1 MAAERVIWSVEDVK
15 TLLTIWAEDSVQRK
29 IDGVCRN
36 EDVMKFI
43 SSEMAK
49 VGVFRT
55 TRQVREKLKKLRAS
69 YKAAKIH
76 NGRSG
81 VAPKK
86 FPFYDLMDSV
96 LGHRPSQSTGRNT
109 AELQPAENERPI
121 PTPEPN
127 SRLCETPEMEDS
139 VVESDAETSVMG
151 DAEGEGEGPP
161 AREVRQQPSH
171 HIPPRTRAEPKR
183 RTYQQDLL
191 ASLERVAREDREC
204 EVKLR
209 EMEMKSEQ
217 EMRERE
223 MEKTEQLGQELA
235 LQMQLAREAWAEQMR
250 REDSRGKEML
260 SLLAAMI
267 NKK

>member
-109 AELQPAENERPI
+109 AELQPE
-121 PTPEPN
+121 
-127 SRLCETPEMEDS
+127 L
-139 VVESDAETSVMG
+139 
-151 DAEGEGEGPP
+151 
-161 AREVRQQPSH
+161 
-171 HIPPRTRAEPKR
+171 
-183 RTYQQDLL
+183 QDLL

-204 EVKLR
+204 EVMLR
-209 EMEMKSEQ
+209 ETEMKSEQ

-223 MEKTEQLGQELA
+223 MENTQQLGQELG

-267 NKK
+267 HKK

>member
-109 AELQPAENERPI
+109 AELQ
-121 PTPEPN
+121 
-127 SRLCETPEMEDS
+127 
-139 VVESDAETSVMG
+139 
-151 DAEGEGEGPP
+151 
-161 AREVRQQPSH
+161 
-171 HIPPRTRAEPKR
+171 
-183 RTYQQDLL
+183 DLL

-204 EVKLR
+204 EVMLR
-209 EMEMKSEQ
+209 ETEMKSEQ

-223 MEKTEQLGQELA
+223 MENTQQQAQQLGQELG

-267 NKK
+267 HKK

>member
-127 SRLCETPEMEDS
+127 SRLCETPEREDS

-151 DAEGEGEGPP
+151 DAE
-161 AREVRQQPSH
+161 
-171 HIPPRTRAEPKR
+171 EPKR

-204 EVKLR
+204 EVMLR
-209 EMEMKSEQ
+209 ETEMKSEQ

-223 MEKTEQLGQELA
+223 MENTQQQAQQLGQELG

-267 NKK
+267 HKK